1 MQNKMRVGRLSARWF
16 AGLAG
21 LVGVTAGVLAPLAGC
36 ETKTDSKPSA
46 LYDAGKEADQKAV
59 SDKQQAD
66 AARRKAA
73 IMPPAG
79 AVPPGT
85 PMGAPPIKAK

>member
-1 MQNKMRVGRLSARWF
+1 MQNKIRVRRLSAFWF
-16 AGLAG
+16 AGLIG
-21 LVGVTAGVLAPLAGC
+21 ITAGVLVPLAGC
-36 ETKTDSKPSA
+36 SKTTDSKPAA

-73 IMPPAG
+73 IMPPPG
-79 AVPPGT
+79 AMPPGAT
-85 PMGAPPIKAK
+85 MGGPPPLKAK